1 MSNLFA
7 LLFVASLIALA
18 VSLIKPS
25 WLRLPSRKMAGT
37 VFGIAFVVTLAG
49 YSITAPPKA
58 PAPVQVA
65 AQASAAAATTTPV
78 SAPAPTASKQVAAT
92 DSCTPA
98 VLISFP
104 KVTTADVTVYQEGR
118 DALGTMQ
125 YQDVYAGL
133 DALNNPSSAASKFS
147 AWHRTFLSKQSSL
160 IDLTVNAYK
169 TASDCY
175 YNSNLPEPDAIANW
189 RDDMG
194 NVLSD
199 VGRWGLEAA
208 SWQIQDKVTTAQLNQ
223 DEAAIASDLAT
234 VQQDLAALK
243 K

>member
-37 VFGIAFVVTLAG
+37 VFGIATVVTLAG
-49 YSITAPPKA
+49 YSITVPPKA
-58 PAPVQVA
+58 PAPIQVA
-65 AQASAAAATTTPV
+65 TQTSAPAATTTPV
-78 SAPAPTASKQVAAT
+78 SVPAPTTSKQVAAT

-98 VLISFP
+98 VLAAFP
-104 KVTTADVTVYQEGR
+104 KVTALYTTIYQDGKA
-118 DALGTMQ
+118 ALGTTQ
-125 YQDVYAGL
+125 YSDANAGL
-133 DALNNPSSAASKFS
+133 AAFSNPNSAASKFS
-147 AWHRTFLSKQSSL
+147 AWHRTFLAQQGSL
-160 IDLTVNAYK
+160 SDQPINAYK

-175 YNSNLPEPDAIANW
+175 YHSHLPEPDAIANW

-194 NVLSD
+194 SLFSD
-199 VGRWGLEAA
+199 IGTWGSDAVD
-208 SWQIQDKVTTAQLNQ
+208 WQVKGKTTTQLNQ
-223 DEAAIASDLAT
+223 DEATIASDLTT

>member
-18 VSLIKPS
+18 VSLTKPS

-37 VFGIAFVVTLAG
+37 VFGIAAVVTLAG
-49 YSITAPPKA
+49 YSFTAPPQA
-58 PAPVQVA
+58 PAPAKVS
-65 AQASAAAATTTPV
+65 AQASVPAATSTPV
-78 SAPAPTASKQVAAT
+78 AAPAATASKQVTVT

-98 VLISFP
+98 VLAAFP
-104 KVTTADVTVYQEGR
+104 KVTALYTTIYQDGKT
-118 DALGTMQ
+118 ALGTTQ
-125 YQDVYAGL
+125 YSDANAGL
-133 DALNNPSSAASKFS
+133 AALSNPNSAASRFS
-147 AWHRTFLSKQSSL
+147 AWHRTFLAQQGSL
-160 IDLTVNAYK
+160 SDQPINAYK

-175 YNSNLPEPDAIANW
+175 YNSHLSEPDTIANW

-194 NVLSD
+194 SLFSD
-199 VGRWGLEAA
+199 IGVWSNDGVD
-208 SWQIQDKVTTAQLNQ
+208 WQVKGKTTAQLNQ

-234 VQQDLAALK
+234 VERDLAALK